1 MQHPCRALN
10 LMEEITPT
18 KGLSKLA
25 SAAEMHRADE
35 LLCRSLRACTLSAVQ
50 KSGGGHIGSSLSL
63 IEILYCLFYRFLRI
77 DPLKP
82 DDPNRDRFILSSCQ
96 GAVALFAVMQL
107 RGFLP
112 PCSLERFL
120 APGSELTM
128 FPTTRIPGV
137 EMTGGSLGHG
147 IAFGIGTALSAR
159 RYGQSYLTVVLI
171 GDGEMNEGSIWEA
184 ALAGSHLKLSN
195 LLVIINRNRL
205 QIDGPTESIMALEP
219 LAEKWKSFGW
229 NVQETDGHSPSNILR
244 ALDLARAN
252 AETSTSPQILI
263 AHTTKGRGVSFMENC
278 LDWHYRVPS
287 EAEYEM
293 AIKEVE
299 ACRCAGGQ

>member
-1 MQHPCRALN
+1 M
-10 LMEEITPT
+10 
-18 KGLSKLA
+18 
-25 SAAEMHRADE
+25 
-35 LLCRSLRACTLSAVQ
+35 
-50 KSGGGHIGSSLSL
+50 
-63 IEILYCLFYRFLRI
+63 
-77 DPLKP
+77 
-82 DDPNRDRFILSSCQ
+82 
-96 GAVALFAVMQL
+96 
-107 RGFLP
+107 
-112 PCSLERFL
+112 
-120 APGSELTM
+120 
-128 FPTTRIPGV
+128 
-137 EMTGGSLGHG
+137 
-147 IAFGIGTALSAR
+147 
-159 RYGQSYLTVVLI
+159 
-171 GDGEMNEGSIWEA
+171 
-184 ALAGSHLKLSN
+184 
-195 LLVIINRNRL
+195 NRNRL

-244 ALDLARAN
+244 ALDLARGN